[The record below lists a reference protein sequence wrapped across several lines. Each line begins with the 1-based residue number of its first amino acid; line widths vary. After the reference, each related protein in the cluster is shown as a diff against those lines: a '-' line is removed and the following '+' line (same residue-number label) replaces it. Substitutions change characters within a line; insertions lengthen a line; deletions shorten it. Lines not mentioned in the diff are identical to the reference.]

1 MIRTVRPSDAETICR
16 IYNHYIRNT
25 VITFEEQPLTVAE
38 MAARIEACTAG
49 LPWLVY
55 VDNDAVLGYAYA
67 GTWKTRSAYRYS
79 VESSVYLDPS
89 ALGRSLGTLLYE
101 ALLAQLRTQP
111 IHAVIAGI
119 TLPNQASV
127 ALHEKFGFLK
137 VGHFREAGRKF
148 DTWLDVGYWELLLPS
163 PGNGQRDIGKQSA

>member
-1 MIRTVRPSDAETICR
+1 MTADEDILMIRNVRLGDAEVICR

-38 MAARIEACTAG
+38 MAARIEEYTTC

-55 VDNDAVLGYAYA
+55 VNNDVVLGYAYA

-79 VESSVYLDPS
+79 VESSVYLDSS
-89 ALGRSLGTLLYE
+89 ALGRGLGTLLYE
-101 ALLAQLRTQP
+101 ALLAQLRAKS

-127 ALHEKFGFLK
+127 LLHEKFDFEK
-137 VGHFREAGRKF
+137 VACFKEVGRKF
-148 DTWLDVGYWELLLPS
+148 GSWLDVGYWQLLLQP
-163 PGNGQRDIGKQSA
+163 PID